1 MGANAFSRFSAST
14 SSWRKGGEVAG
25 DGALPADQHVVEIG
39 ARLARDHHAGGLAQ
53 PTADP
58 VAHDGIADLAADGET
73 DPDGRQGEVG
83 GRWGDLQDEARHG
96 AAPAGLDAQKIAAV
110 RQPPEA
116 RRGQFAGPPR
126 PRDACGPT
134 CGGWQ

>member
-1 MGANAFSRFSAST
+1 MASRRRRCFQPLEGLDQLLAQV
-14 SSWRKGGEVAG
+14 GEVAG
-25 DGALPADQHVVEIG
+25 DGALPADQHIVEIG

-53 PTADP
+53 PAADP
-58 VAHDGIADLAADGET
+58 VAHHGIADLAADGET

-83 GRWGDLQDEARHG
+83 GRRGHLQDEARHG

-116 RRGQFAGPPR
+116 RRGQFCWA
-126 PRDACGPT
+126 A
-134 CGGWQ
+134 